1 MTSGD
6 RVASASEAEPVR
18 RPALPGQV
26 VLVMQGGGAQ
36 GAYQGGVYQ
45 ALHEAGIEPDWVIG
59 TSIGAI
65 NGSII
70 AGNEVER
77 RLERLHD
84 FWSRVEVRPPGVFG
98 AITPTLGSP
107 ATDFATLLTGVP
119 GFFSPNPAFL
129 LGPEALV
136 GIERAAIYSV
146 DPLRKLLPELVDFD
160 RVNSGKPRFTIG
172 LVGVRDSRMR
182 YFDSNYGKIGLDHV
196 LGSSAVPPTFP
207 AVRIDGEAY
216 WDGGIYSNTPVEAVF
231 DDDPRRSSVVF
242 AVQIWH
248 TRGPEPESVAQVFT
262 RQKDIMFGSRSR
274 SHIARQAQLHRMR
287 HIVRT
292 LVGML
297 TEEQRKTLEVQELAG
312 YGCATVMHLVE
323 INAGPLDGETNSRE
337 YDFSPATIAARWQ
350 AGYADT
356 RRTIARR
363 PWDDPVDPAVGVAV
377 YASDDGSNRPIDD
390 AER

>member
-1 MTSGD
+1 MSTGD
-6 RVASASEAEPVR
+6 DEQSAANAEPAGR
-18 RPALPGQV
+18 RLQLPGQV

-70 AGNEVER
+70 AGNPIAQ
-77 RLERLHD
+77 RLQRLSA
-84 FWSRVEVRPPGVFG
+84 FWTRVQSRPPSLLGVLAPMFG
-98 AITPTLGSP
+98 NPTPEL
-107 ATDFATLLTGVP
+107 ATLLTGVP

-129 LGPEALV
+129 LGPEAHV
-136 GIERAAIYSV
+136 GIERAAMYSV

-160 RVNSGKPRFTIG
+160 LVNAGKPRFTLG

-207 AVRIDGEAY
+207 AVRIDGEPY
-216 WDGGIYSNTPVEAVF
+216 WDGGIYSNTPFEAVF
-231 DDDPRRSSVVF
+231 DDTPRQSSVVF

-248 TRGPEPESVAQVFT
+248 TRAPEPESVAEVFA
-262 RQKDIMFGSRSR
+262 RQKDIMFGSRSS

-297 TEEQRKTLEVQELAG
+297 PEAQRNTPEVQELAG
-312 YGCATVMHLVE
+312 YGCTTVMHLVE
-323 INAGPLDGETNSRE
+323 INAEALEGENNSRE
-337 YDFSPATIAARWQ
+337 YDFSRATIETRWQ
-350 AGYADT
+350 AGYEDT
-356 RRTIARR
+356 SRMVAKR
-363 PWDDPVDPAVGVAV
+363 PWDNPVDPTVGVAL
-377 YASDDGSNRPIDD
+377 YASD
-390 AER
+390 AEENLPVE

>member
-1 MTSGD
+1 MSTGD
-6 RVASASEAEPVR
+6 DVTWAASAEPAGR
-18 RPALPGQV
+18 LQLPGQV

-45 ALHEAGIEPDWVIG
+45 ALHEAGIEPDWAIG

-70 AGNEVER
+70 AGNPIAQ
-77 RLERLHD
+77 RLQRLSA
-84 FWSRVEVRPPGVFG
+84 FWTRVQSRPPSLLGVLAPMFG
-98 AITPTLGSP
+98 NPTPEL
-107 ATDFATLLTGVP
+107 ATLLTGVP

-129 LGPEALV
+129 LGPEAQV
-136 GIERAAIYSV
+136 GVERAAMYSV

-160 RVNSGKPRFTIG
+160 LVNAGKPRFTLG

-182 YFDSNYGKIGLDHV
+182 YFDSNYGRIGLDHV

-207 AVRIDGEAY
+207 AVRIDGEPY

-231 DDDPRRSSVVF
+231 DDTPRQSSVVF

-248 TRGPEPESVAQVFT
+248 TRAPEPESVAEVFA
-262 RQKDIMFGSRSR
+262 RQKDIMFGSRSS

-297 TEEQRKTLEVQELAG
+297 PESQRNTPEVQELAG
-312 YGCATVMHLVE
+312 YGCTTVMHLVE
-323 INAGPLDGETNSRE
+323 INAEALEGENNSRE
-337 YDFSPATIAARWQ
+337 YDFSRATIETRWQ
-350 AGYADT
+350 AGYEDT
-356 RRTIARR
+356 RRMIAKR
-363 PWDDPVDPAVGVAV
+363 PWDNPVDPGVGVAL
-377 YASDDGSNRPIDD
+377 YASD
-390 AER
+390 AEENLPVE

>member
-1 MTSGD
+1 
-6 RVASASEAEPVR
+6 
-18 RPALPGQV
+18 
-26 VLVMQGGGAQ
+26 MQGGGAQ

-70 AGNEVER
+70 AGNTIAH
-77 RLERLHD
+77 RLERLRE
-84 FWSRVEVRPPGVFG
+84 FWSRVEGRPSGLFG
-98 AITPTLGSP
+98 AIASTFGNQMTGL
-107 ATDFATLLTGVP
+107 ATLLNGVP
-119 GFFSPNPAFL
+119 GFFSPNAAFL

-136 GIERAAIYSV
+136 GVEHAAMYSV

-160 RVNSGKPRFTIG
+160 IVNSGKTRFTLG
-172 LVGVRDSRMR
+172 LVGVRDSQMR
-182 YFDSNYGKIGLDHV
+182 YFDTSYGKIGRDHV

-231 DDDPRRSSVVF
+231 DDVPRQSSVVF

-248 TRGPEPESVAQVFT
+248 TRGPEPETVAQVFA
-262 RQKDIMFGSRSR
+262 RQKDIMFGSHSK
-274 SHIARQAQLHRMR
+274 SQIARQAQLHHMR
-287 HIVRT
+287 HIVRK

-297 TEEQRKTLEVQELAG
+297 SEDQQNTPEVQELAG
-312 YGCATVMHLVE
+312 YGCTTVMHLVE
-323 INAGPLDGETNSRE
+323 INAEPLVGETNSRE
-337 YDFSPATIAARWQ
+337 YDFSPATIRARWQ

-356 RRTIARR
+356 RRMIERR
-363 PWDDPVDPAVGVAV
+363 PWDQPVDPAVGVALH
-377 YASDDGSNRPIDD
+377 ASDAVDD
-390 AER
+390 LPVDHE

>member
-1 MTSGD
+1 MTSHVG
-6 RVASASEAEPVR
+6 VPSAAKLQPAGQ
-18 RPALPGQV
+18 PALPGQV

-65 NGSII
+65 NGSFI
-70 AGNEVER
+70 AGNAIAH
-77 RLERLHD
+77 RLERLRA
-84 FWSRVEVRPPGVFG
+84 FWSRVESRPPGLLGVLAPMFG
-98 AITPTLGSP
+98 NPTTEL
-107 ATDFATLLTGVP
+107 ATLLTGVP
-119 GFFSPNPAFL
+119 GFFSPNAAFL
-129 LGPEALV
+129 LGPEAPV
-136 GIERAAIYSV
+136 GVEHAAMYSV

-160 RVNSGKPRFTIG
+160 RVNSGTPRFTLG
-172 LVGVRDSRMR
+172 LVGVRDSQMR
-182 YFDSNYGKIGLDHV
+182 YFDSSYGKIGLDHV

-231 DDDPRRSSVVF
+231 DDVPRQSSVVF

-248 TRGPEPESVAQVFT
+248 TRGPEPESVAQVFA

-287 HIVRT
+287 HVVRT

-297 TEEQRKTLEVQELAG
+297 PEDQRNTPEVQDLAG
-312 YGCATVMHLVE
+312 YGCTTVMHLLE
-323 INAGPLDGETNSRE
+323 INAEPLDGETNSRE

-356 RRTIARR
+356 CRTIARR
-363 PWDDPVDPAVGVAV
+363 PWDDPVDPSVGVAL
-377 YASDDGSNRPIDD
+377 YASDADENR
-390 AER
+390 AVGGAG

>member
-6 RVASASEAEPVR
+6 GALSASKAEPAAR
-18 RPALPGQV
+18 AALPGQV

-45 ALHEAGIEPDWVIG
+45 ALHEAGMEPDWVIG

-70 AGNEVER
+70 AGNEVAH
-77 RLERLHD
+77 RLERLRD
-84 FWSRVEVRPPGVFG
+84 FWSRTESRPAGLFG
-98 AITPTLGSP
+98 AFAPMFGNP
-107 ATDFATLLTGVP
+107 ATEFATLLAGVP
-119 GFFSPNPAFL
+119 GFFSPNASL
-129 LGPEALV
+129 IWGLDARVGVEHAAL
-136 GIERAAIYSV
+136 YSV

-160 RVNSGKPRFTIG
+160 RVNSGRPRFTLG
-172 LVGVRDSRMR
+172 LVSVRGSQMR
-182 YFDSNYGKIGLDHV
+182 YFDSKATKIGLDHV

-231 DDDPRRSSVVF
+231 DDNPRYSSVVF

-248 TRGPEPESVAQVFT
+248 TRAPEPESVAQVFA
-262 RQKDIMFGSRSR
+262 RQKDIMFGSHASGQ
-274 SHIARQAQLHRMR
+274 IARQAQLHHMR
-287 HIVRT
+287 HVVRK

-297 TEEQRKTLEVQELAG
+297 SEDQRNTPEAQELAG

-323 INAGPLDGETNSRE
+323 INAEPLDGETNSRE
-337 YDFSPATIAARWQ
+337 YDFSPATIEARWQ

-356 RRTIARR
+356 CRMIARR
-363 PWDDPVDPAVGVAV
+363 PWDNPIDPAVGVAL
-377 YASDDGSNRPIDD
+377 YASDADGTL
-390 AER
+390 AVGEA

>member
-6 RVASASEAEPVR
+6 GVLSAAKAEPAQ
-18 RPALPGQV
+18 PAALPGQI

-36 GAYQGGVYQ
+36 GAYQGGVYE

-70 AGNEVER
+70 AGNEVAD
-77 RLERLHD
+77 RLERLRE
-84 FWSRVEVRPPGVFG
+84 FWSRVETGPPRLLGVLAPMFG
-98 AITPTLGSP
+98 NPSSEL
-107 ATDFATLLTGVP
+107 ATLLTGVP

-129 LGPEALV
+129 LGPEAMV
-136 GIERAAIYSV
+136 GVERAAMYSV

-160 RVNSGKPRFTIG
+160 RVNSGKPRFTLG
-172 LVGVRDSRMR
+172 LVSVRDSQMR
-182 YFDSNYGKIGLDHV
+182 YFDSNYGRVGLDHV

-231 DDDPRRSSVVF
+231 DDDPRQSSVVF

-248 TRGPEPESVAQVFT
+248 ARGPEPESVAQVFA

-287 HIVRT
+287 HIIRT

-297 TEEQRKTLEVQELAG
+297 SEEQRKTLEVQELAG
-312 YGCATVMHLVE
+312 YGCTTVMHLIE
-323 INAGPLDGETNSRE
+323 INAEPLDGETNSRE
-337 YDFSPATIAARWQ
+337 YDFSPATIRARWQ
-350 AGYADT
+350 AGYGDT

-363 PWDDPVDPAVGVAV
+363 PWDDPVDPAVGVAL
-377 YASDDGSNRPIDD
+377 YASDDGENLPIDD
-390 AER
+390 AEE

>member
-1 MTSGD
+1 MPSPDSAIFESDFKSID
-6 RVASASEAEPVR
+6 RQEF
-18 RPALPGQV
+18 PGQV

-70 AGNEVER
+70 AGNEIGR
-77 RLERLHD
+77 RLERLRG
-84 FWSRVEVRPPGVFG
+84 FWSRVENRRSVPFG
-98 AITPTLGSP
+98 AVPMIGNPVNELT
-107 ATDFATLLTGVP
+107 TLLAGVP
-119 GFFSPNPAFL
+119 GFFSPNAAFL

-136 GIERAAIYSV
+136 GVENAAIYSV
-146 DPLRKLLPELVDFD
+146 DPLRRLLPELIDFD
-160 RVNSGKPRFTIG
+160 LINSGNPRFTVA
-172 LVGVRDSRMR
+172 LVGVRDSQMR
-182 YFDSNYGKIGLDHV
+182 YFDSRHCKISLDHI

-207 AVRIDGEAY
+207 AVRINGEAY

-231 DDDPRRSSVVF
+231 DDVPRKSSVIF

-248 TRGPEPESVAQVFT
+248 ARGREPESFAQVFA

-274 SHIARQAQLHRMR
+274 IHIARQAQIHRMR

-292 LVGML
+292 LVDML
-297 TEEQRKTLEVQELAG
+297 PESQRNTPEVQELAS
-312 YGCATVMHLVE
+312 YGCTTMMHLIE
-323 INAGPLDGETNSRE
+323 INAEPLDGETNSRE
-337 YDFSPATIAARWQ
+337 YDFSPVTIDARWS

-356 RRTIARR
+356 RRVIARR
-363 PWDDPVDPAVGVAV
+363 PWEDPIDPTVGVAL
-377 YASDDGSNRPIDD
+377 YASDADENLQGGG
-390 AER
+390 AK

>member
-6 RVASASEAEPVR
+6 GVLSAAKADRAR
-18 RPALPGQV
+18 RAALPGQV

-36 GAYQGGVYQ
+36 GAYQGGVYE

-70 AGNEVER
+70 AGNPVKH
-77 RLERLHD
+77 RLERLRA
-84 FWSRVEVRPPGVFG
+84 FWSRVETGPPRLLGVLAPMFG
-98 AITPTLGSP
+98 NPSREL
-107 ATDFATLLTGVP
+107 ATLLTGVP

-129 LGPEALV
+129 LGPEAAV
-136 GIERAAIYSV
+136 GVERAAMYSV

-160 RVNSGKPRFTIG
+160 LVNSGKPRFTLG
-172 LVGVRDSRMR
+172 LVGVRDSQMR
-182 YFDSNYGKIGLDHV
+182 YFDSNYGRVGLDHV

-231 DDDPRRSSVVF
+231 DDDPRQSSVVF

-248 TRGPEPESVAQVFT
+248 TRGPEPESVAQVFA

-287 HIVRT
+287 HVVRT

-297 TEEQRKTLEVQELAG
+297 SEEQQKTLEVQELAG
-312 YGCATVMHLVE
+312 YGCTTVMHLIE
-323 INAGPLDGETNSRE
+323 INAEPLDGENNSRE
-337 YDFSPATIAARWQ
+337 YDFSPATIAVRWQ
-350 AGYADT
+350 AGYEDT

-363 PWDDPVDPAVGVAV
+363 PWDDPVDPAVGVAL
-377 YASDDGSNRPIDD
+377 YASDDGENRPIDD
-390 AER
+390 AEQ

>member
-1 MTSGD
+1 MSTGD
-6 RVASASEAEPVR
+6 DVPSAASAEPAGR
-18 RPALPGQV
+18 LQLPGQV

-70 AGNEVER
+70 AGNPIAQ
-77 RLERLHD
+77 RLQRLSA
-84 FWSRVEVRPPGVFG
+84 FWTRVQSRPPSLLGVLAPMFG
-98 AITPTLGSP
+98 NPTPEL
-107 ATDFATLLTGVP
+107 ATLLTGVP

-129 LGPEALV
+129 LGPEAQV
-136 GIERAAIYSV
+136 GVERAAMYSV

-160 RVNSGKPRFTIG
+160 LVNAGKPRFTLG

-182 YFDSNYGKIGLDHV
+182 YFDSNYGRIGLDHV

-207 AVRIDGEAY
+207 AVRIDGEPY

-231 DDDPRRSSVVF
+231 DDTPRQSSVVF

-248 TRGPEPESVAQVFT
+248 TRAPEPESVAEVFA
-262 RQKDIMFGSRSR
+262 RQKDIMFGSRSS

-297 TEEQRKTLEVQELAG
+297 PESQRNTPEVQELAG
-312 YGCATVMHLVE
+312 YGCTTVMHLVE
-323 INAGPLDGETNSRE
+323 INAEALEGENNSRE
-337 YDFSPATIAARWQ
+337 YDFSRATIETRWQ
-350 AGYADT
+350 AGYEDT
-356 RRTIARR
+356 RRMIAKR
-363 PWDDPVDPAVGVAV
+363 PWDNPVDPGVGVAL
-377 YASDDGSNRPIDD
+377 YASD
-390 AER
+390 AEENLPVE